1 MTSMKIVQFSRS
13 PSPLVPLVSLAYILP
28 TPFPWTSNLKRN
40 PLPPSPKY
48 QLKENSLQRWLLY
61 VIRPFLQVGFC
72 FQYQLINLVWVSI
85 DFFCFSWSKSCP
97 QSNFKKLK
105 NSFLPSSYSEK
116 MGWGRSWAEASLSC
130 VSVVQKYHDMF
141 FLKKF
146 FLVLILQSTCFIFI
160 TSKRKQIMEQQ
171 PHCTCD
177 WTKSNNNNN
186 NKKLRHIQIDHALY
200 CSI

>member
-146 FLVLILQSTCFIFI
+146 FFSTHFAINLFHFHNFK
-160 TSKRKQIMEQQ
+160 T
-171 PHCTCD
+171 
-177 WTKSNNNNN
+177 
-186 NKKLRHIQIDHALY
+186 
-200 CSI
+200 